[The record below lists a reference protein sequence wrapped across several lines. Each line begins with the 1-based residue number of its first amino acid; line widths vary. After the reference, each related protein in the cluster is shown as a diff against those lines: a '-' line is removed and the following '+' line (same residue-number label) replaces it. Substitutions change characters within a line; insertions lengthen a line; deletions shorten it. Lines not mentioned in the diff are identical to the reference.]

1 LKEFE
6 ILSPTTL
13 ESKMPSTPKTTNQ
26 KLPIKKE
33 FVRPLITKPLD
44 QKLEYKYL
52 GHLFVPF
59 TNALTVQQIFTHLHV
74 DLLMMW

>member
-13 ESKMPSTPKTTNQ
+13 EFKVPSTSKTINQ
-26 KLPIKKE
+26 KLPIEKE
-33 FVRPLITKPLD
+33 FVRPLITKPID
-44 QKLEYKYL
+44 QKLEYKYP
-52 GHLFVPF
+52 GHLFIPL
-59 TNALTVQQIFTHLHV
+59 TNALVVEQIFIHFPM